1 MKRICV
7 IGAAALDI
15 TGIPKGVCRL
25 RDSNIGT
32 IIESVGGTGHNIAC
46 SLRRFDCEVSL
57 ITALGNG
64 YRADL
69 ISNDCRQRDIDISG
83 CLRFDGHHSAA
94 YMDVLDT
101 DRDLLTSIADMS
113 VMDLLTP
120 ERVGEKLPAI
130 NSADAVV
137 IDANLLPETLAFLCE
152 RVEKPIFYEPVSGAK
167 AGRIGDHIGKCFAVK
182 PNRVEAATLSGCS
195 CDSTRGA
202 FRAAEWFLNKGVGR
216 VFLSLGS
223 DGLLYADKDNMG
235 LIEAEPVE
243 VKNTS
248 GAGDYL
254 FAGVISATLEGLPI
268 EQCAKLGNHAGAMH
282 IAGLD
287 V

>member
-1 MKRICV
+1 MKHVCV

-15 TGIPKGVCRL
+15 TGIPKDLCRL

-32 IIESVGGTGHNIAC
+32 IVETVGGTGHNIAC
-46 SLRRFDCEVSL
+46 SLRRFDCEVTL

-69 ISNDCRQRDIDISG
+69 IAHDCRQFGIDITDTF
-83 CLRFDGHHSAA
+83 RFNCHSAT
-94 YMDVLDT
+94 YMDVLDA

-113 VMDLLTP
+113 VMDRLTP
-120 ERVGEKLPAI
+120 ERIEEKLYLI
-130 NSADAVV
+130 NRADAVV
-137 IDANLLPETLAFLCE
+137 LDANLLPETLAFLTE
-152 RVEKPIFYEPVSGAK
+152 RVERPIFYEPVSGAK
-167 AGRIGDHIGKCFAVK
+167 AGRIGANIGKCFAVK
-182 PNRVEAATLSGCS
+182 PNRVEAAVLSGCS

-202 FRAAEWFLNKGVGR
+202 FRAAEWFLNKGVER

-235 LIEAEPVE
+235 LLEAEPVE
-243 VKNTS
+243 VRNTS

-254 FAGVISATLEGLPI
+254 FAGVISATLDGLPI
-268 EQCAKLGNHAGAMH
+268 ERCASAGNHAAAMH
-282 IAGLD
+282 IAGTD
-287 V
+287 E